1 MLYSD
6 LQNEARFANK
16 HFNEKNTSV
25 NCVFP
30 DQPTRRTLVLGLS
43 GADEYVL
50 SSGNTIYLQV
60 MGWADGFQFHPQRQG
75 PNALGETKRR
85 Q

>member
-1 MLYSD
+1 MRKTHL
-6 LQNEARFANK
+6 LI
-16 HFNEKNTSV
+16 
-25 NCVFP
+25 VFFL

-50 SSGNTIYLQV
+50 SSSNTIYLQV
-60 MGWADGFQFHPQRQG
+60 MGWADGFQFHSQRQG
-75 PNALGETKRR
+75 PNVLGETKRR